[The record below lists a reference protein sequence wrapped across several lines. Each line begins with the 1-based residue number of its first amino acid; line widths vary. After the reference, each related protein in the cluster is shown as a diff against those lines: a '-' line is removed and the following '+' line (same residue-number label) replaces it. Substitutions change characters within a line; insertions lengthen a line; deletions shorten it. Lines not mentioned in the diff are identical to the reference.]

1 MRFAGLAF
9 VLGLGLAAACGGAS
23 KEPTTTPAPA
33 TTGAET
39 TTATAPASLYVR
51 LGEKPAIEAVID
63 RFLANVVADVRIN
76 ARFSHMD
83 EAGVA
88 KLRGHLVDQVCA
100 ATGGPCQY
108 TGKDMV
114 TVHTKMNV
122 TDAEFDALVEDLV
135 KALDELGVQP
145 AEKGEL
151 LGALGG
157 MRGDI
162 VGK

>member
-9 VLGLGLAAACGGAS
+9 ALAIGTAACGG
-23 KEPTTTPAPA
+23 KGKDTTTPPA
-33 TTGAET
+33 GGGE
-39 TTATAPASLYVR
+39 TAPASLYVR
-51 LGEKPAIEAVID
+51 LGEMPAIEAVID
-63 RFLANVVADVRIN
+63 KFLANVVADARIN
-76 ARFSHMD
+76 ARFAHMD
-83 EAGVA
+83 SAAVA
-88 KLRGHLVDQVCA
+88 KLRGHLVDQVCN

-114 TVHTKMNV
+114 TAHTGMNITEV
-122 TDAEFDALVEDLV
+122 EFNALVEDLV
-135 KALDELGVQP
+135 KALDELGVQE

-157 MRGDI
+157 MKGDI

>member
-9 VLGLGLAAACGGAS
+9 ALGLGLAAACGGKS
-23 KEPTTTPAPA
+23 KDTTTTPPAPA
-33 TTGAET
+33 ADT
-39 TTATAPASLYVR
+39 TTASLYTR

-63 RFLANVVADVRIN
+63 KFLANVVADARIN

-83 EAGVA
+83 EAAVI
-88 KLRGHLVDQVCA
+88 KLRNHLVDQVCA

-135 KALDELGVQP
+135 AALDELGVQP
-145 AEKGEL
+145 TEKGEV

-162 VGK
+162 VGR

>member
-9 VLGLGLAAACGGAS
+9 ALAIGSAACGGKKDA
-23 KEPTTTPAPA
+23 PTTPP
-33 TTGAET
+33 TGGGGE
-39 TTATAPASLYVR
+39 TAPASLYVR

-63 RFLANVVADVRIN
+63 KFLANVTADARIN
-76 ARFSHMD
+76 ARFAHMD
-83 EAGVA
+83 GAAVT
-88 KLRGHLVDQVCA
+88 KLRNHLVDQVCN

-114 TVHTKMNV
+114 TVHTGMNI
-122 TDAEFDALVEDLV
+122 TEAEFDALVEDLV
-135 KALDELGVQP
+135 KALDELGVKE
-145 AEKGEL
+145 AEKSEL

-157 MRGDI
+157 MKPDV